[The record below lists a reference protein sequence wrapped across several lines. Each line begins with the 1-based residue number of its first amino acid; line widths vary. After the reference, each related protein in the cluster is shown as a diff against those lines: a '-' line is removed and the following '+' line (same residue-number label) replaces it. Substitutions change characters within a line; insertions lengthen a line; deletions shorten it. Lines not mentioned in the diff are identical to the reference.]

1 MINDILRRS
10 TAHDGV
16 RMSATLTRKWERV
29 RRALYKYFESPPLKR
44 RDDSARWLVMAI
56 FNFLHSLPYDD
67 IIRGNYLS
75 DYNIRRI
82 RESLSSRERV
92 IADHIAG
99 MTDSYALDQYW
110 RKYFAPEVWDPW
122 L

>member
-1 MINDILRRS
+1 
-10 TAHDGV
+10 
-16 RMSATLTRKWERV
+16 
-29 RRALYKYFESPPLKR
+29 
-44 RDDSARWLVMAI
+44 MAI